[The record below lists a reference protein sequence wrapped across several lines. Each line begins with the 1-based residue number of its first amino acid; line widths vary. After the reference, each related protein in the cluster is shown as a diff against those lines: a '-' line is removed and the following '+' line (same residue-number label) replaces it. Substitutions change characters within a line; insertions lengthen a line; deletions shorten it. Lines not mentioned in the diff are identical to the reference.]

1 MTRVFVAGASGAIG
15 IPLVRALVSHGD
27 AVTALTRTPGKVV
40 RLREL
45 GATPFVADALDGD
58 ALTAAVR
65 EARPTHVIHQL
76 TALPATGVR
85 AARDLD
91 ATNRLR
97 IDGTRNLIAAAVA
110 AGARR
115 LVVGSFA
122 PLMADTS
129 AVPPGVQAGVDA
141 VRSMESQALD
151 AARRCAIEA
160 VVLRYGLFYG
170 PDNPSTRHLISLA
183 RRRML
188 PVIRGDRSLLPFI
201 HIDDAV
207 SATVAALDHGASG
220 AIYDIVDDQPASMTE
235 MVVDLAKRVGASPPI
250 TIPAWLPKLIAPYM
264 TRITSMRIPLSNA
277 AARTALGWSPTYPS
291 YREGLQHVLRMA
303 A

>member
-1 MTRVFVAGASGAIG
+1 
-15 IPLVRALVSHGD
+15 
-27 AVTALTRTPGKVV
+27 
-40 RLREL
+40 
-45 GATPFVADALDGD
+45 
-58 ALTAAVR
+58 
-65 EARPTHVIHQL
+65 
-76 TALPATGVR
+76 LPPAGVR
-85 AARDLD
+85 TARDLE

-97 IDGTRNLIAAAVA
+97 IDGTHNLIEAAVS
-110 AGARR
+110 AGAGR
-115 LVVGSFA
+115 LVIGSFA

-129 AVPPGVQAGVDA
+129 EVPPDVQAGIDA

-151 AARRCAIEA
+151 AARRGAIEA

-170 PDNPSTRHLISLA
+170 PDNPATRHLVSLA

-188 PVIRGDRSLLPFI
+188 PVVRGDRSLLPFI

-235 MVVDLAKRVGASPPI
+235 MVVDLAKRVGASRPI

-277 AARTALGWSPTYPS
+277 AARAALGWSPKYPS
-291 YREGLQHVLRMA
+291 YREGLRNVVQTA

>member
-1 MTRVFVAGASGAIG
+1 MRIFVAGASGAIG

-27 AVTALTRTPGKVV
+27 ELTALTRTPDKVAL
-40 RLREL
+40 LREV
-45 GATPFVADALDGD
+45 GATPFVADALDRGG
-58 ALTAAVR
+58 LTAAVR
-65 EARPTHVIHQL
+65 DAHPTHVIHQL
-76 TALPATGVR
+76 TALPKTGVR
-85 AARDLD
+85 TARDLE

-97 IDGTRNLIAAAVA
+97 IEGTRNLIDAAVA

-115 LVVGSFA
+115 LVIGSFA

-129 AVPPGVQAGVDA
+129 AVPAGVQAAIDA
-141 VRSMESQALD
+141 LRSMESQAFD
-151 AARRCAIEA
+151 AARRGAIEA

-170 PDNPSTRHLISLA
+170 PDNPATRHLISLA

-188 PVIRGDRSLLPFI
+188 PVVRGDRSLLPFI

-220 AIYDIVDDQPASMTE
+220 TIYDIVDDQPASMTDI
-235 MVVDLAKRVGASPPI
+235 VIDLARRVGASPPI
-250 TIPAWLPKLIAPYM
+250 AIPAWLKLIAPYM
-264 TRITSMRIPLSNA
+264 TRMTSMRIPLSNA
-277 AARTALGWSPTYPS
+277 EARAALGWSPKYPS
-291 YREGLQHVLRMA
+291 YHVGLQDVLRTA